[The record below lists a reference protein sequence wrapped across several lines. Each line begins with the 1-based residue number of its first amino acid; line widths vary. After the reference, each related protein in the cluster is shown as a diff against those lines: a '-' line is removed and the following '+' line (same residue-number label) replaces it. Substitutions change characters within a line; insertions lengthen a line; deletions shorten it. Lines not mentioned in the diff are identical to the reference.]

1 MREID
6 NMNAIRFQK
15 VEIKKDKPKKS
26 AAPEGSEDN
35 IEFQNAKAASL
46 GRSQVSKPDNVESDI
61 KFMMK
66 NPELVM
72 QANMF
77 FDNAYDLLKSKNEER
92 AYEKSAQLMQAF
104 RDEFMMKIR

>member
-1 MREID
+1 MREVD

-46 GRSQVSKPDNVESDI
+46 GRSQVSKPDNIESDI
-61 KFMMK
+61 GYEGKFRK
-66 NPELVM
+66 DFISHTGYVN
-72 QANMF
+72 
-77 FDNAYDLLKSKNEER
+77 LKYN
-92 AYEKSAQLMQAF
+92 F
-104 RDEFMMKIR
+104 